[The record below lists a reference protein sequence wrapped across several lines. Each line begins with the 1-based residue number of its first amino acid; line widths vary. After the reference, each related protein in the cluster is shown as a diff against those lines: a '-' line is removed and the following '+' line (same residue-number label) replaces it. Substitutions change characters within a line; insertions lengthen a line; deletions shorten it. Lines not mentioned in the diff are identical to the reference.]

1 MYLKEPRYL
10 LSGAVLLALLAGGI
24 CFLRTLRPTPPVLEG
39 DFPRAEGPVTAP
51 VQIIEYSDFECP
63 ACRVAQTAVF
73 SLFGKFPGKIRLVYQ
88 HFPLE
93 GHRWSRL
100 AHQAAE
106 CASRQKKFWLY
117 HDRLYAEQG
126 EWGKSGAPPID
137 TFVKYAKEVNLDL
150 DRFAACLADPEVAK
164 KISEERNTGSD
175 LGVRSTP
182 SFFVN
187 GKLVVG
193 VQGIEEA
200 IQKELSP

>member
-10 LSGAVLLALLAGGI
+10 LSGVVLLVLLVGGI
-24 CFLRTLRPTPPVLEG
+24 GFLRALRPTPPVLEE
-39 DFPRAEGPVTAP
+39 DFPRAKGPVNAP

-63 ACRVAQTAVF
+63 ACRVAQTTVF
-73 SLFGKFPGKIRLVYQ
+73 SLLEKYSGQIRLVYQ

-126 EWGKSGAPPID
+126 GWEKSEAPPIE
-137 TFVKYAKEVNLDL
+137 TFVEYAKETNLDL
-150 DRFAACLADPEVAK
+150 DGFASCLSDPEVAK
-164 KISEERNTGSD
+164 KISQEQNTGSD

-182 SFFVN
+182 SFLVN
-187 GKLVVG
+187 GKLVLG
-193 VQGIEEA
+193 TQGLEESV
-200 IQKELSP
+200 QKELSA